1 MRLRLKRGERIVAV
15 VPEPASGPGWGNQVV
30 WVYIDGP
37 SGIRFDCLQP
47 SEMSEP
53 MQILFAPGAAMH
65 SALVDAVPWER
76 EETVEDILREAAR

>member
-1 MRLRLKRGERIVAV
+1 MRVKLKRGERIVAV
-15 VPEPASGPGWGNQVV
+15 VPESASGPGWANQVV

-37 SGIRFDCLQP
+37 GGIRMDCLQP
-47 SEMSEP
+47 SEMSEQ

-65 SALVDAVPWER
+65 AALLDAVPWER